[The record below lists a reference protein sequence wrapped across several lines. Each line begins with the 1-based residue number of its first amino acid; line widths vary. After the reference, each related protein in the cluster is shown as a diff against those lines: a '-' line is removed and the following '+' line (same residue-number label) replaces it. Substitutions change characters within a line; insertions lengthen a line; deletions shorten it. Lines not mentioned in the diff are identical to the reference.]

1 VRGRIRGPHARSGV
15 QSRGM
20 AFRRGRRARTL
31 IALTLAVYGALLLV
45 NPLLHHDL
53 ACHVKSASHC
63 DACVANPM
71 ASRAETAVAIPAA
84 LAVVGPIR
92 PPAMVALVAGSPA
105 PQQGRAPPA

>member
-1 VRGRIRGPHARSGV
+1 
-15 QSRGM
+15 M

-53 ACHVKSASHC
+53 ACHVKSAAHC

-71 ASRAETAVAIPAA
+71 ASRVETGVAIPAT
-84 LAVVGPIR
+84 LAVVGSIGL
-92 PPAMVALVAGSPA
+92 PAVVALVASSPA